1 MEGSGSG
8 ELGKG
13 ISLKGRKGSPE
24 TLGEVGAV
32 DGVGTWWYCSKGGE
46 PTPFHRQDDDPR
58 ERHSGLSTG
67 PSHVSYGH

>member
-32 DGVGTWWYCSKGGE
+32 DGVGM
-46 PTPFHRQDDDPR
+46 
-58 ERHSGLSTG
+58 
-67 PSHVSYGH
+67 